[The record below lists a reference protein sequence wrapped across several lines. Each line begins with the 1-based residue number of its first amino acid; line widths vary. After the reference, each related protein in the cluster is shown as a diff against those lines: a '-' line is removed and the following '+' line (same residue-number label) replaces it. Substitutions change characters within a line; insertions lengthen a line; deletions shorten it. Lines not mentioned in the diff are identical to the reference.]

1 MSILN
6 EIYKK
11 RLEQIR
17 DDLDAFL
24 DAVSKKEISENQP
37 SHGIAPKFLS
47 YLKLCDDEDNS
58 ELDDFNYVEE
68 EKETPKESVNV
79 PSLGIPAPMRRMDS
93 QKPGT
98 IAIPEFLQ
106 KNHKYEGIDKALE
119 HKEESF
125 SEMLLGL
132 IDEKGLKDSDVY
144 KRANIDRRLFSKIRG
159 DVNYVPSKKTSIAF
173 CLALQLELDQTEK
186 LLETA
191 GYSLSQSSRFDL
203 IIRYLIE
210 NKEYNIQFVNVVL
223 DDYGEGTLSK

>member
-1 MSILN
+1 M
-6 EIYKK
+6 
-11 RLEQIR
+11 
-17 DDLDAFL
+17 
-24 DAVSKKEISENQP
+24 
-37 SHGIAPKFLS
+37 
-47 YLKLCDDEDNS
+47 
-58 ELDDFNYVEE
+58 
-68 EKETPKESVNV
+68 NV
-79 PSLGIPAPMRRMDS
+79 PSFGIPAPMRRMDS

-106 KNHKYEGIDKALE
+106 KNHKDEGIDKALE
-119 HKEESF
+119 QKTESF
-125 SEMLLGL
+125 SEMLLRL

-159 DVNYVPSKKTSIAF
+159 DVNYVPSKKTAIAF

-210 NKEYNIQFVNVVL
+210 NKEYNIQFVNIVL